1 MNRLIL
7 IIGLM
12 LGGSSFFIA
21 SAQPFANTEPAK
33 IRQGNNRYKVGDFTG
48 AEESYRSAL
57 EKNSNSDKGI
67 FNLGDAYYQ
76 QERYEEAAQQ
86 FGLATKMAADPT
98 QKAKAF
104 HNMGNAHMGLKQY
117 DKSVDAYKNAL
128 RLNPADE
135 DTRYNLAYAQQMLQ
149 NQQNQNQDQE
159 NQDQENEDKENE
171 DKENQDKQDQ
181 DKQDQENEEQ
191 QDQQDQQDSE
201 DSQESEGQK
210 PQNLS
215 KEEIARMLEAL
226 QYEEDKLQQELQ
238 QKKARGQRQKT
249 EKDW

>member
-7 IIGLM
+7 ILGLM

-33 IRQGNNRYKVGDFTG
+33 IRQGNKRYQVGDFTG

-57 EKNSNSDKGI
+57 DKNANSDKGI

-86 FGLATKMAADPT
+86 FGLAVKMAEDEA

-104 HNMGNAHMGLKQY
+104 HNMGNAQMGLKQY

-149 NQQNQNQDQE
+149 NQQNQDQE

-181 DKQDQENEEQ
+181 DQENEDQQEQ
-191 QDQQDQQDSE
+191 EDQQDQEDSDE
-201 DSQESEGQK
+201 SQESEGQK
-210 PQNLS
+210 PQNMS

-238 QKKARGQRQKT
+238 QKKARGQRQKI

>member
-149 NQQNQNQDQE
+149 NQQNQDQE

-181 DKQDQENEEQ
+181 DKQDQENE
-191 QDQQDQQDSE
+191 DQQDQEDSE

>member
-7 IIGLM
+7 IIGLII
-12 LGGSSFFIA
+12 GGNGFICA
-21 SAQPFANTEPAK
+21 SAQPFANTAPAK
-33 IRQGNNRYKVGDFTG
+33 IRQGNNRYKLGDFKG

-57 EKNSNSDKGI
+57 EKNANSDKGI

-86 FGLATKMAADPT
+86 FGLAAKMAEDPS

-104 HNMGNAHMGLKQY
+104 HNMGNAHMGLKQF

-149 NQQNQNQDQE
+149 NQQNQDQE

-201 DSQESEGQK
+201 ESQESEGQK

>member
-7 IIGLM
+7 ILGLM

-128 RLNPADE
+128 RLNPADT

-149 NQQNQNQDQE
+149 NQQNQDQE
-159 NQDQENEDKENE
+159 NQDKENEDKENE

-191 QDQQDQQDSE
+191 QDQQDQEDSE

>member
-149 NQQNQNQDQE
+149 NQQNQDQE